1 MSRRRLGMH
10 QRASRTRRR
19 IKSGGARTAR
29 RLSQQRQ
36 KWQQLYQ
43 KLQKFPVLPDGFVN
57 LPDGITRGLSKPISY
72 DAYKFPNLAYK
83 DIACSQMKKGVKA
96 GGCRDPS
103 TGKLLA
109 LNNPSRYKVF
119 VDGYR
124 NLYDYGRS
132 IAGGLVS
139 RRAHM
144 ELYKILRQ
152 QQEKAEKQV
161 GRKLRIINHNLDVPV
176 LHFKLE

>member
-1 MSRRRLGMH
+1 M
-10 QRASRTRRR
+10 
-19 IKSGGARTAR
+19 
-29 RLSQQRQ
+29 
-36 KWQQLYQ
+36 
-43 KLQKFPVLPDGFVN
+43 
-57 LPDGITRGLSKPISY
+57 PISY

-83 DIACSQMKKGVKA
+83 DIACSRIKKGVKA
-96 GGCRDPS
+96 GGCRDPT
-103 TGKLLA
+103 TGKLLG

-132 IAGGLVS
+132 IAEGRVT

-144 ELYKILRQ
+144 ELYKILRRQ
-152 QQEKAEKQV
+152 QAKAELRI
-161 GRKLRIINHNLDVPV
+161 GRTLRIINHNLDVPV